1 MANIKVSAVPSNT
14 TVTVQDGNNITANI
28 QGGNNI
34 NVTVTPTPKQVI
46 QINRG
51 VSGGGGSTNTIG
63 GYPVTITDA
72 QRYDVLMF
80 GVGEWV
86 NTPQTEVTDG
96 GNF

>member
-1 MANIKVSAVPSNT
+1 MAKMTVSAVPSNT
-14 TVTVQDGNNITANI
+14 TVTVQDSNNITANV

-34 NVTVTPTPKQVI
+34 NVQVTPVAKQVV

-51 VSGGGGSTNTIG
+51 VQGPSGADKIG
-63 GYPVTITDA
+63 GYPVVITDA
-72 QRYDVLMF
+72 NQYDVLMF

-86 NTPQTEVTDG
+86 NTPQTEIADG

>member
-1 MANIKVSAVPSNT
+1 MANLKVSAVPSNT

-28 QGGNNI
+28 QGGSTV
-34 NVTVTPTPKQVI
+34 NVQVTPVAKQVV

-51 VSGGGGSTNTIG
+51 VKGDAGGSDIG
-63 GYPVTITDA
+63 GYPVSVTSPS
-72 QRYDVLMF
+72 RYDVLMF

-86 NTPQTEVTDG
+86 NTPQTEITDG

>member
-1 MANIKVSAVPSNT
+1 M
-14 TVTVQDGNNITANI
+14 TVNVIDGNNL
-28 QGGNNI
+28 
-34 NVTVTPTPKQVI
+34 NVQVTPVPKQII

-51 VSGGGGSTNTIG
+51 VKGADGGDNIG
-63 GYPVTITDA
+63 GYPVNVTSPN
-72 QRYDVLMF
+72 QYDVLMF

>member
-1 MANIKVSAVPSNT
+1 MARLNVNAVPSNT
-14 TVTVQDGNNITANI
+14 TVTVQDANNITANI
-28 QGGNNI
+28 QGGNTV
-34 NVTVTPTPKQVI
+34 NVTVTPTPRQVI

-51 VSGGGGSTNTIG
+51 VAGKDGGDEIG
-63 GYPVTITDA
+63 GYPVNITNA
-72 QRYDVLMF
+72 NQYDVLMF

>member
-28 QGGNNI
+28 QGGNNV
-34 NVTVTPTPKQVI
+34 NVTVTPTPRQII

-51 VSGGGGSTNTIG
+51 VQGRSGGDVIG
-63 GYPVTITDA
+63 GYPVNITNA
-72 QRYDVLMF
+72 NRYDVLMF

-96 GNF
+96 GNY

>member
-1 MANIKVSAVPSNT
+1 MARMTVSAVPSNT
-14 TVTVQDGNNITANI
+14 NVTVQDSNNITANI
-28 QGGNNI
+28 QSGNNV
-34 NVTVTPTPKQVI
+34 NVTVTPVARQIV

-51 VSGGGGSTNTIG
+51 VQGQSGGDVIG
-63 GYPVTITDA
+63 GYPVNITSA
-72 QRYDVLMF
+72 NRYDVLMF

>member
-1 MANIKVSAVPSNT
+1 MANIRVSAVPSNT

-28 QGGNNI
+28 QSGNTV

-51 VSGGGGSTNTIG
+51 VQGRSGGDVIG
-63 GYPVTITDA
+63 GYPVNITDA
-72 QRYDVLMF
+72 QRYDVLMI

>member
-1 MANIKVSAVPSNT
+1 MANLNVV
-14 TVTVQDGNNITANI
+14 VQDA
-28 QGGNNI
+28 NNI
-34 NVTVTPTPKQVI
+34 NVQVTPVPRQTI

-51 VSGGGGSTNTIG
+51 VAGPPGPNNIG
-63 GYPVTITDA
+63 GYPVNVTNA

-86 NTPQTEVTDG
+86 NTPQTEITDG